1 MPKSQFRY
9 GKKLVQAWI
18 PEEVLEQIHRVS
30 KSSLSQVLIES
41 LYLYLKN
48 SKSEKELAE
57 ERYQKSL
64 LETET
69 AKAELD
75 RINKLEIDNNIKKEE
90 LAIKIKKDASSD
102 NLSEREFK
110 ERWEIKIWP
119 HIKRKISEVGFE
131 QVIKDERMLDNFSN
145 GLSISTGQLKEKI
158 STEWGVV

>member
-75 RINKLEIDNNIKKEE
+75 RINKLKIDNNIKKEE

-131 QVIKDERMLDNFSN
+131 QVIKDERMLDNFSK

>member
-131 QVIKDERMLDNFSN
+131 QVIKDERMLDNFSK